1 MAVDLVEVLEALVDL
16 GGMAALEALEG
27 LEGQE
32 ADLGAGLEL
41 EVVMTGE
48 PEMLPPLDLL

>member
-1 MAVDLVEVLEALVDL
+1 MGVLEALVDL
-16 GGMAALEALEG
+16 GDMAALEALEG
-27 LEGQE
+27 LGGQE

-48 PEMLPPLDLL
+48 PEMLPTLDRL